1 MQGDVL
7 DEAQSHRDLAAATLA
22 CPGCAGR
29 LGPWGFARVRSLRP
43 SSGGRISLRPRRARC
58 MACAVTHVLLPAL
71 APARHAYA
79 IDTVRGWISRVTRR
93 AEWVRV
99 QGTTAAYA
107 CDPMQPAVLPVG
119 SALAQAVS
127 ALGVAAAA
135 VRRLF
140 ASIATPWQI
149 IAVLAR
155 GQLLAPLRSD

>member
-1 MQGDVL
+1 
-7 DEAQSHRDLAAATLA
+7 
-22 CPGCAGR
+22 
-29 LGPWGFARVRSLRP
+29 
-43 SSGGRISLRPRRARC
+43 

-99 QGTTAAYA
+99 QGSTA
-107 CDPMQPAVLPVG
+107 CEPMQPAVLPVG